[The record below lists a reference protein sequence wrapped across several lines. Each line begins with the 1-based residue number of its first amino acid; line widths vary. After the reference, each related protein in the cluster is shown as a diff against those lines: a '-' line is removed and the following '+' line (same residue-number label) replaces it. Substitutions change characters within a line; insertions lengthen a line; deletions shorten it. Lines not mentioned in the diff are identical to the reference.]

1 MREIT
6 ECLRAKSKDDK
17 NFLLRDHL
25 KETVKCAIS
34 LREFV
39 EKNRVAIKYE
49 KFDQKFF
56 ENLII
61 ASFLHDLGKIDWKFQ
76 LKLFDKNEKEYDS
89 KTRRYKSEE
98 LSTIAEFFTK
108 FKDIEIKDHEVISV
122 LYSLLFLSND
132 EDAIKIRTAI
142 LLHHYNGFYVN
153 KEINMLDILT
163 EYPDLIKYIGF
174 LIEERENVNAVLQ
187 KILDSIAGDFKDSNL
202 NQIFD
207 KLRNNIKIER
217 IQELKNSIDAG
228 YGVSTKLKMLNIPD
242 KENENFYDFF
252 VFLGCLRRCDYSA
265 SGNVEIENPKNLA
278 EEVYNDLNKHIKE
291 NIKEKIQ
298 PTKELW
304 QEKILTENDAKNL
317 VLIAPTGSGKT
328 EFALLWAKNR
338 GKKLVYTIPLR
349 AALNDLYERFDG
361 KDSQN
366 KGYFYSADNNILRIL
381 HSTAFLEY
389 LKEEKDGKQ
398 LDIEEKQTTAQ
409 LFSSAITLT
418 TPDQVFLSSLK
429 YYGFDKLLS
438 IYPLSSIVIDEIQAY
453 NPEMAAVIIKTM
465 EIIQQLGG
473 NILVITATFPP
484 YFKEFINKE
493 KDFKI
498 IDLKAYENKSEVK
511 NYKLMRHRIE
521 VIEQNLFVEVPEKN
535 KKNSEE
541 NEESA
546 ENIHEK
552 EKRDDIY
559 QITGAKEVM
568 RLINEN
574 QDKNI
579 LIIVNNVGKAIELFK
594 LLENDNNIKERV
606 KIKDGNEDVYLLL
619 HSRLIE
625 KEKSR
630 RIDTVKRTLNSEK
643 KGSVGGGSASVPVE
657 KRSLNNEK
665 KGMVLISTQIV
676 EASVDIDFDMLITE
690 ISPVDSQIQ
699 RWGRIYRNREK
710 DYTEENPNIYIF
722 AGIDRGT
729 TAIYDSR
736 VIEKT
741 VEKLKDKR
749 NCVLN
754 YENERELIECVFNEK
769 INGKTLKEEYIEE
782 INKNLEWL
790 KYYSTEK
797 KGEAQRVFRRI
808 AGVQVV
814 LPALMKASKDP
825 VARELGEILSE
836 RGMSPNI
843 SWKKICENINQNLK
857 PNTPVDF
864 WHILKIIYEYSCSV
878 PFYYFEKRTLSG
890 GTSFKGFF
898 IMSLK
903 DDEIEDVKKYGNIKL
918 KELEQLQ
925 IEESILS

>member
-1 MREIT
+1 MVMMEIA

-34 LREFV
+34 LKEFV
-39 EKNRVAIKYE
+39 EKNRGAIDYE

-76 LKLFDKNEKEYDS
+76 LKLFDKNEKEYDL
-89 KTRRYKSEE
+89 KNRRYKSEE
-98 LSTIAEFFTK
+98 LNTIAEFFTIR
-108 FKDIEIKDHEVISV
+108 DIEIKDHEVISV
-122 LYSLLFLSND
+122 LYSLLFLGND
-132 EDAIKIRTAI
+132 DDAIKIRTAI
-142 LLHHYNGFYVN
+142 LLHHYNDFYVN

-163 EYPDLIKYIGF
+163 EYPDLIKYIEF
-174 LIEERENVNAVLQ
+174 LVEKKEKVKDVLQ
-187 KILDSIAGDFKDSNL
+187 KILDSIAGDFEDSNL

-228 YGVSTKLKMLNIPD
+228 YGISTKLKMFNIPD

-265 SGNVEIENPKNLA
+265 SGNVEIESAKKLA
-278 EEVYNDLNKHIKE
+278 EEVYNDLNNRIKQ
-291 NIKEKIQ
+291 KIQ
-298 PTKELW
+298 HTKELW
-304 QEKILTENDAKNL
+304 QEKILTEKDAKNL

-338 GKKLVYTIPLR
+338 GKKLVYTIPLK
-349 AALNDLYERFDG
+349 AALNDLYERFGG

-366 KGYFYSADNNILRIL
+366 EGYFYSANNNILRIL

-453 NPEMAAVIIKTM
+453 NPEMAAVILKTM
-465 EIIQQLGG
+465 EIIQQLRG

-484 YFKEFINKE
+484 YFEEFINK
-493 KDFKI
+493 KNDFKI
-498 IDLKAYENKSEVK
+498 IDLKDYPNKSDVK
-511 NYKLMRHRIE
+511 NYNLMRHRIE
-521 VIEQNLFVEVPEKN
+521 VIEQKLFEVPEKN
-535 KKNSEE
+535 KKNREE

-552 EKRDDIY
+552 EKGDAIY
-559 QITGAKEVM
+559 QVTGAKEVIDI
-568 RLINEN
+568 INEN
-574 QDKNI
+574 QNKNI
-579 LIIVNNVGKAIELFK
+579 LIIVNNVGKAIQLFK
-594 LLENDNNIKERV
+594 LLENENDIKERV
-606 KIKDGNEDVYLLL
+606 EIKDGNEDVHLLL

-625 KEKSR
+625 KEKAR
-630 RIDTVKRTLNSEK
+630 RIEAVKR
-643 KGSVGGGSASVPVE
+643 A
-657 KRSLNNEK
+657 LNNK
-665 KGMVLISTQIV
+665 KIGMVLVSTQIV

-699 RWGRIYRNREK
+699 RWGRIYRNRKDDYNEEK
-710 DYTEENPNIYIF
+710 PNIYIF

-741 VEKLKDKR
+741 VEKLKNKK
-749 NCVLN
+749 NGVLN
-754 YENERELIECVFNEK
+754 YVNERELIEYVFKEK
-769 INGKTLKEEYIEE
+769 INGKTLEEEYIEE

-790 KYYSTEK
+790 KYYSPKNED
-797 KGEAQRVFRRI
+797 EAQRVFRRI

-814 LPALMKASKDP
+814 LPALMKASNDP
-825 VARELGEILSE
+825 VEKKLGQILDE
-836 RGMSPNI
+836 RGMFPNL

-878 PFYYFEKRTLSG
+878 PFYYFEKRTLYG

-898 IMSLK
+898 IISLK

>member
-1 MREIT
+1 MSVEKY
-6 ECLRAKSKDDK
+6 LRAKSKDYE
-17 NFLLRDHL
+17 NFLLQDHL
-25 KETVKCAIS
+25 KETVKRALSLKEFIDRNREAIEYKKFNN
-34 LREFV
+34 EF
-39 EKNRVAIKYE
+39 
-49 KFDQKFF
+49 FDD
-56 ENLII
+56 LII
-61 ASFLHDLGKIDWKFQ
+61 AGFLHDLGKINWKFQ
-76 LKLFDKNEKEYDS
+76 LEVFGRDEKEYDKS
-89 KTRRYKSEE
+89 SGRYKSE
-98 LSTIAEFFTK
+98 LNSISEFFNG
-108 FKDIEIKDHEVISV
+108 FKNIEIKDHELISI
-122 LYSLLFLSND
+122 LYSLIFLDND
-132 EDAIKIRTAI
+132 DRAKKIRSAI
-142 LLHHYNGFYVN
+142 LLHHYNQFYLN
-153 KEINMLDILT
+153 KEMEMATIRD
-163 EYPDLIKYIGF
+163 EYPDLAKYIEF
-174 LIEERENVNAVLQ
+174 LITKENKIENLLREIIDYTKTDDKLKNDTQVS
-187 KILDSIAGDFKDSNL
+187 K
-202 NQIFD
+202 IFD
-207 KLRNNIKIER
+207 KLANDITFKRVK
-217 IQELKNSIDAG
+217 ELKEYIEKEYSI
-228 YGVSTKLKMLNIPD
+228 STKIQMFSIPD

-265 SGNVEIENPKNLA
+265 SGNVEIESAKKLA
-278 EEVYNDLNKHIKE
+278 EEVYNDLNKR
-291 NIKEKIQ
+291 IKEKIQ
-298 PTKELW
+298 ITKELW
-304 QEKILTENDAKNL
+304 QEKILIEKDAKNL

-349 AALNDLYERFDG
+349 AALNDLYERFGG

-366 KGYFYSADNNILRIL
+366 EGYFYSADNNILRIL

-465 EIIQQLGG
+465 EIIQKLGG

-484 YFKEFINKE
+484 YFKEFINENKG
-493 KDFKI
+493 FKI
-498 IDLKAYENKSEVK
+498 LDLKDDYPNNSEVK

-521 VIEQNLFVEVPEKN
+521 VIEQKLFEVPEKN
-535 KKNSEE
+535 KKNFEE

-552 EKRDDIY
+552 EKGDAIY
-559 QITGAKEVM
+559 QVTGAKEKVKN
-568 RLINEN
+568 LIIEN
-574 QDKNI
+574 KNKNI
-579 LIIVNNVGKAIELFK
+579 LIIVNNVGKAIQLFK
-594 LLENDNNIKERV
+594 LLENDNEIKERV
-606 KIKDGNEDVYLLL
+606 KIKDGNEEVRLLL

-625 KEKSR
+625 KEKAR
-630 RIDTVKRTLNSEK
+630 RIEAVKR
-643 KGSVGGGSASVPVE
+643 A
-657 KRSLNNEK
+657 LNNK
-665 KGMVLISTQIV
+665 RNGMVLVSTQIV
-676 EASVDIDFDMLITE
+676 EASVDIDFDILITE

-699 RWGRIYRNREK
+699 RWGRIYRNRKDDYNEEK
-710 DYTEENPNIYIF
+710 PNIYIF
-722 AGIDRGT
+722 AGIDKGT

-741 VEKLKDKR
+741 VEKLKNKK
-749 NCVLN
+749 NGVLN
-754 YENERELIECVFNEK
+754 YKNERELIEYVFKEK
-769 INGKTLKEEYIEE
+769 INGKTLEEEYIEE

-814 LPALMKASKDP
+814 LPALMKASNDP
-825 VARELGEILSE
+825 VEKKLGEILDE
-836 RGMSPNI
+836 RGMSPNL

-857 PNTPVDF
+857 PNPPVDF
-864 WHILKIIYEYSCSV
+864 WHVLKIIYEYSCSV
-878 PFYYFEKRTLSG
+878 PFYYFEKRTVYG

>member
-1 MREIT
+1 MAMMDIS
-6 ECLRAKSKDDK
+6 ECLRAKSKDNE

-25 KETVKCAIS
+25 KETVKRAIS
-34 LREFV
+34 LIEFV
-39 EKNRVAIKYE
+39 KYNKEAIDYE

-56 ENLII
+56 KNLII

-89 KTRRYKSEE
+89 KNRQYKSEE
-98 LSTIAEFFTK
+98 LRTIAEFFTNRY
-108 FKDIEIKDHEVISV
+108 KDIEIKDHEVISI
-122 LYSLLFLSND
+122 LYSLLFLGND
-132 EDAIKIRTAI
+132 DDAKKIRTAI
-142 LLHHYNGFYVN
+142 LLHHYNEFYVN
-153 KEINMLDILT
+153 KKINMRDILDD
-163 EYPDLIKYIGF
+163 YPDLVKYIEF
-174 LIEERENVNAVLQ
+174 LIEKEKDIRALLE
-187 KILDSIAGDFKDSNL
+187 KILDSIANDLKDNDL
-202 NQIFD
+202 NQI
-207 KLRNNIKIER
+207 LV
-217 IQELKNSIDAG
+217 ELKKNIDFKGIQDLKRSIDDG
-228 YGVSTKLKMLNIPD
+228 YGVSNNLKMLNIPD
-242 KENENFYDFF
+242 RENENFYDFF

-265 SGNVEIENPKNLA
+265 SGDIKIESAKKLA
-278 EEVYNDLNKHIKE
+278 DEVYNDLNNRIKQ
-291 NIKEKIQ
+291 KIQ
-298 PTKELW
+298 PTEELW
-304 QEKILTENDAKNL
+304 QEKILTENNAKNL

-349 AALNDLYERFDG
+349 AALNDLYERFGG
-361 KDSQN
+361 KDSLN
-366 KGYFYSADNNILRIL
+366 KGYFYDAGNNILGIL
-381 HSTAFLEY
+381 HSTSFLEY
-389 LKEEKDGKQ
+389 LKEEKDGKR
-398 LDIEEKQTTAQ
+398 LDVEEKQTTAQ

-453 NPEMAAVIIKTM
+453 NPEMAAVILKTM
-465 EIIQQLGG
+465 EIIQELRG

-484 YFKEFINKE
+484 YFKEFINEK

-498 IDLKAYENKSEVK
+498 IDLKDYPNKSDVK
-511 NYKLMRHRIE
+511 NYNLMRHRIE
-521 VIEQNLFVEVPEKN
+521 VIEQKLFEVPEKN
-535 KKNSEE
+535 KKSLEE

-546 ENIHEK
+546 ENIHKK
-552 EKRDDIY
+552 EKGDAIY
-559 QITGAKEVM
+559 QVTGAKEVIDI
-568 RLINEN
+568 INEN
-574 QDKNI
+574 QNKNI
-579 LIIVNNVGKAIELFK
+579 LIIVNNVGKAVQLFK
-594 LLENDNNIKERV
+594 LLENNEEIKERV
-606 KIKDGNEDVYLLL
+606 KIKDANEEIYLLL

-625 KEKSR
+625 KEKAR
-630 RIDTVKRTLNSEK
+630 RIEAVKR
-643 KGSVGGGSASVPVE
+643 A
-657 KRSLNNEK
+657 LNNK
-665 KGMVLISTQIV
+665 KNGMVLVSTQIV

-699 RWGRIYRNREK
+699 RWGRIYRNRGNDYNEEK
-710 DYTEENPNIYIF
+710 PNIYVF

-729 TAIYDSR
+729 KAIYDTS

-754 YENERELIECVFNEK
+754 YENERELIECVFKEK

-797 KGEAQRVFRRI
+797 RGEAQRVFRRI

-814 LPALMKASKDP
+814 LPSLMKASNDP
-825 VARELGEILSE
+825 VEKKLGQILEE
-836 RGMSPNI
+836 RGMFSNL
-843 SWKKICENINQNLK
+843 SWKIICENINQDLK
-857 PNTPVDF
+857 LNTPVDF
-864 WHILKIIYEYSCSV
+864 WHILKIMYEYSCSV
-878 PFYYFEKRTLSG
+878 PFYYFENRTLYG

-898 IMSLK
+898 IISLK

>member
-1 MREIT
+1 MVMMEIA

-34 LREFV
+34 LKEFV
-39 EKNRVAIKYE
+39 EKNRGAIDYE

-76 LKLFDKNEKEYDS
+76 LKLFDKNEKEYDL
-89 KTRRYKSEE
+89 KNRRYKSEE
-98 LSTIAEFFTK
+98 LNTIAEFFTSR
-108 FKDIEIKDHEVISV
+108 DIEIKDHEVISV
-122 LYSLLFLSND
+122 LYSLLFLGND
-132 EDAIKIRTAI
+132 DDAIKIRTAI
-142 LLHHYNGFYVN
+142 LLHHYNDFYVN

-163 EYPDLIKYIGF
+163 EYPDLIKYIEF
-174 LIEERENVNAVLQ
+174 LVEKKEKVKDVLQ
-187 KILDSIAGDFKDSNL
+187 KILDSIAGDFEDSNL

-228 YGVSTKLKMLNIPD
+228 YGISTKLKMFNIPD

-265 SGNVEIENPKNLA
+265 SGNVEIESAKKLA
-278 EEVYNDLNKHIKE
+278 EEVYNDLNKR
-291 NIKEKIQ
+291 IKEKIQ
-298 PTKELW
+298 TTKELW
-304 QEKILTENDAKNL
+304 QEKILTEKDAKNL

-349 AALNDLYERFDG
+349 AALNDLYERFGG

-366 KGYFYSADNNILRIL
+366 EGYFYSANNNILRIL

-438 IYPLSSIVIDEIQAY
+438 VFPLSSIVIDEIQAY

-465 EIIQQLGG
+465 EIIQKLGG
-473 NILVITATFPP
+473 NTLVITATFPP
-484 YFKEFINKE
+484 YFEEFINEK

-498 IDLKAYENKSEVK
+498 VDLKDYPNNSDVK

-521 VIEQNLFVEVPEKN
+521 VIEQKLFEVPEKN
-535 KKNSEE
+535 KKNLEE

-546 ENIHEK
+546 EDIHEK
-552 EKRDDIY
+552 EKGDAIY
-559 QITGAKEVM
+559 HVTDTKEVI

-574 QDKNI
+574 QNKNI
-579 LIIVNNVGKAIELFK
+579 LIIVNNVGKAIQLFK
-594 LLENDNNIKERV
+594 LLENNNEIKERV
-606 KIKDGNEDVYLLL
+606 KIKDGNEEVHLLL

-625 KEKSR
+625 KEKAR
-630 RIDTVKRTLNSEK
+630 RIEAVKKE
-643 KGSVGGGSASVPVE
+643 
-657 KRSLNNEK
+657 LNNK
-665 KGMVLISTQIV
+665 KNGMILVSTQIV

-699 RWGRIYRNREK
+699 RWGRIYRNRKDDYNEEK
-710 DYTEENPNIYIF
+710 PNIYIF
-722 AGIDRGT
+722 AGIDKGT
-729 TAIYDSR
+729 TAIYESR

-741 VEKLKDKR
+741 VEKLKNKK
-749 NCVLN
+749 NSVLN
-754 YENERELIECVFNEK
+754 YENERELIECVFKEK

-797 KGEAQRVFRRI
+797 RGEAQRVFRGI

-814 LPALMKASKDP
+814 LPALMKASNDP
-825 VARELGEILSE
+825 VEKKLGQILDE
-836 RGMSPNI
+836 RGMSPNL
-843 SWKKICENINQNLK
+843 SWKIICENINQNLK

-878 PFYYFEKRTLSG
+878 PFYYFEKRKLYG

>member
-1 MREIT
+1 MVMMEIA

-34 LREFV
+34 LKEFV
-39 EKNRVAIKYE
+39 EKNRGAINYE

-76 LKLFDKNEKEYDS
+76 LKLFDKNEKEYDL
-89 KTRRYKSEE
+89 KNRRYKSEE
-98 LSTIAEFFTK
+98 LNTIAEFFTIR
-108 FKDIEIKDHEVISV
+108 DIEIKDHEVISV
-122 LYSLLFLSND
+122 LYSLLFLGND
-132 EDAIKIRTAI
+132 DDAIKIRTAI
-142 LLHHYNGFYVN
+142 LLHHYNDFYVN

-163 EYPDLIKYIGF
+163 EYPDLIKYIEF
-174 LIEERENVNAVLQ
+174 LVEKKEKVKDVLQ
-187 KILDSIAGDFKDSNL
+187 KILDSIAGDFEDSNL

-228 YGVSTKLKMLNIPD
+228 YGISTKLKMFNIPD

-265 SGNVEIENPKNLA
+265 SGNVEIESAKKLA
-278 EEVYNDLNKHIKE
+278 EEVYNDLNNRIKQ
-291 NIKEKIQ
+291 KIQ
-298 PTKELW
+298 HTKELW
-304 QEKILTENDAKNL
+304 QEKILTEKDAKNL

-338 GKKLVYTIPLR
+338 GKKLVYTIPLK
-349 AALNDLYERFDG
+349 AALNDLYERFGG

-366 KGYFYSADNNILRIL
+366 EGYFYSANNNILRIL

-453 NPEMAAVIIKTM
+453 NPEMAAVILKTM
-465 EIIQQLGG
+465 EIIQQLRG

-484 YFKEFINKE
+484 YFEEFINK
-493 KDFKI
+493 KNDFKI
-498 IDLKAYENKSEVK
+498 IDLKDYPNKSEVK

-521 VIEQNLFVEVPEKN
+521 VIEQKLFEVPEKN
-535 KKNSEE
+535 KKNREE

-552 EKRDDIY
+552 EKGDAIY
-559 QITGAKEVM
+559 QVTGAKEVIDI
-568 RLINEN
+568 INEN
-574 QDKNI
+574 QNKNI
-579 LIIVNNVGKAIELFK
+579 LIIVNNVGKAIQLFK
-594 LLENDNNIKERV
+594 LLENENDIKERV
-606 KIKDGNEDVYLLL
+606 EIKDGNEDVHLLL

-625 KEKSR
+625 KEKAR
-630 RIDTVKRTLNSEK
+630 RIEAVKR
-643 KGSVGGGSASVPVE
+643 A
-657 KRSLNNEK
+657 LNNK
-665 KGMVLISTQIV
+665 KIGMVLVSTQIV

-699 RWGRIYRNREK
+699 RWGRIYRNRKDDYNEEK
-710 DYTEENPNIYIF
+710 PNIYIF

-729 TAIYDSR
+729 KAIYDTS

-754 YENERELIECVFNEK
+754 YENERELIEFVFKEK

-797 KGEAQRVFRRI
+797 RGEAQRVFRRI

-814 LPALMKASKDP
+814 LPALMKASNDP
-825 VARELGEILSE
+825 VEKKLGQILDE
-836 RGMSPNI
+836 RGMFPNL
-843 SWKKICENINQNLK
+843 SWKIICENINQNLK

-878 PFYYFEKRTLSG
+878 PFYYFEKRTLYG

-898 IMSLK
+898 IISLK